1 MTVTY
6 KIESNLNL
14 IYYAGCGF
22 CDSKEFLEA
31 ERIAF
36 NDPLR
41 ARNMKVILDLRHAKL
56 DVDLDDLRALIALNK
71 QLLKEG
77 HTLEQ
82 TAILSLNSYMT
93 TLENLFHLMADNLPI
108 KTGVFNQ
115 LKDALLWL
123 ELSYAEEQVNQLSNL
138 ILEEL
143 KNERY

>member
-1 MTVTY
+1 
-6 KIESNLNL
+6 
-14 IYYAGCGF
+14 
-22 CDSKEFLEA
+22 
-31 ERIAF
+31 
-36 NDPLR
+36 
-41 ARNMKVILDLRHAKL
+41 MKVILDLRHAKL